1 MRGIIFHL
9 YLAILLGMTLAPV
22 PTQGQANITEKDSR
36 VQIEN
41 EWVRVLRVTHAP
53 HEKGAMRDHPTCVV
67 VYLTDSQQRIT
78 SLDGTVQ
85 ELTRKTGEIYYSDAG
100 RYAVENLSDQPAQT
114 VLVELKP
121 APRSQSIWPLPLD
134 PARLDPQYVSVL
146 FENDRIRVLRVIHEP
161 HIKSPLHEHP
171 RYVVVYLTEMDATM
185 TLADGKQV
193 NYTRKPGDVAWR
205 DPLKHVTENNHEG
218 TEREVEVELK

>member
-1 MRGIIFHL
+1 M
-9 YLAILLGMTLAPV
+9 
-22 PTQGQANITEKDSR
+22 TQGQASVTEKDSR

-41 EWVRVLRVTHAP
+41 EWVRVLRVTQPP
-53 HEKGAMRDHPTCVV
+53 HERGAMCEQATCVV
-67 VYLTDSQQRIT
+67 VYLTDSEQRIT

-85 ELTRKTGEIYYSDAG
+85 EIKRKAGQIYYSDAG
-100 RYAVENLSDQPAQT
+100 THAVENLSDQPAQT
-114 VLVELKP
+114 VVVELKP

-134 PARLDPQYVSVL
+134 PAKLDPQYVSVL

-185 TLADGKQV
+185 TLADGKRV

-205 DPLKHVTENNHEG
+205 DSLRHVTENNHER